1 MLALDNKNN
10 KHTRMGPGPG
20 RSCPVLTRPAILPT
34 PTQQPT
40 PEHLWSEGRAGPGDE
55 DNGSVRCRPA
65 RDCPWGDEDSRNGRD
80 RDRANRDGPGQAD
93 WAAMI
98 PSWLTRP
105 NYSPGKGLPG
115 KNKGCLEKGKC
126 HVLQI

>member
-1 MLALDNKNN
+1 
-10 KHTRMGPGPG
+10 MGPGPG
-20 RSCPVLTRPAILPT
+20 RSCPVLPRPAILST

-40 PEHLWSEGRAGPGDE
+40 PEHLWSPGRVTKIAGRYDV
-55 DNGSVRCRPA
+55 DRPA
-65 RDCPWGDEDSRNGRD
+65 IVLTEWRDEDSRNGRD
-80 RDRANRDGPGQAD
+80 RDGANRDGPGQAD

-98 PSWLTRP
+98 PSWLSWP
-105 NYSPGKGLPG
+105 NYSPGKGLTG